1 MSTIVGVLLA
11 AGAASRFG
19 APKLLHPLP
28 SGEAIG
34 VAAARALV
42 AAVPEVVAVIRPGDH
57 VLRESLAVLGV
68 RVVENPRAGEGIG
81 TSIAAGVAA
90 APQASGWLIAL
101 ADMPFIRPATIAA
114 LADALRGGADI
125 VAPQHAGRRGHPV
138 GFAARRRQAL
148 CALDGDRGAR
158 GLIAA
163 HRQGLTLLH
172 TEDPGVLRDLD
183 RVEDLPKADEPV

>member
-1 MSTIVGVLLA
+1 VSNVIAVLLA

-34 VAAARALV
+34 IAAARALI
-42 AAVPEVVAVIRPGDH
+42 AAVPEVVAVTRPGDRALCEALGALG
-57 VLRESLAVLGV
+57 LRVI
-68 RVVENPRAGEGIG
+68 ENPRAGEGIG

-101 ADMPFIRPATIAA
+101 ADMPFIRPATVAA
-114 LADALRGGADI
+114 LADALRGGADM

-138 GFAARRRQAL
+138 GFAARWRAAL
-148 CALDGDRGAR
+148 CALEGDRGAR

-163 HRQGLTLLH
+163 HPAALTLLP
-172 TEDPGVLRDLD
+172 TADPGVLRDLD
-183 RVEDLPKADEPV
+183 RVEDLPKGD